1 MSWSKPSL
9 AKDYSIDRVNIKNVV
24 SVDGSINVEEE
35 RIYNFEGS
43 YSFAYQYINKKGER
57 DEPYGLENFEVC
69 DENKCFEQKNEDI
82 NIPETF
88 LVRDERERYY
98 LKWRKERE
106 SNPHAI
112 SDAGLANLWL
122 TIRRILPKLD
132 RRL

>member
-1 MSWSKPSL
+1 MWLIVFAGLFLSWSKPSL

-69 DENKCFEQKNEDI
+69 DENKLSSTPFVGPLSEIEFGVKG
-82 NIPETF
+82 T
-88 LVRDERERYY
+88 V
-98 LKWRKERE
+98 
-106 SNPHAI
+106 A
-112 SDAGLANLWL
+112 
-122 TIRRILPKLD
+122 
-132 RRL
+132 